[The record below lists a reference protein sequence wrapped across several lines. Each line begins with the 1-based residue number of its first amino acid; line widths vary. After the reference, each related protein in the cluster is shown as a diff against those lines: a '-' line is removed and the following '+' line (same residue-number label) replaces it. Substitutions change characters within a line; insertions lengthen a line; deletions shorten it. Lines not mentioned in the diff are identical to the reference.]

1 MDITMGPFLCCPIP
15 MPVSTR
21 AVTLDLPWLVAAV
34 SKSLEDFGGSTV
46 DQNPNASMAGDWA
59 FRPSEADMSFTLPTC
74 SCHIP
79 NAILFF
85 PFLFLDGLV
94 LSVLF
99 LKTAAAFSANALSLC
114 SSARSTL
121 GILQKPSAVNAQ
133 TVYIVPFQSLKYWS
147 GAWKLI
153 NSPRLM
159 GFSYI
164 NMSFIDMII
173 MMVIYLTMETGLI
186 RLMNIPELFNKVV
199 HFGNGLQGHRLW
211 S

>member
-59 FRPSEADMSFTLPTC
+59 FRPSEADMSFTLPT
-74 SCHIP
+74 S
-79 NAILFF
+79 
-85 PFLFLDGLV
+85 
-94 LSVLF
+94 
-99 LKTAAAFSANALSLC
+99 AAFSANALSLC

-133 TVYIVPFQSLKYWS
+133 TVYTVPFQSLKYWS

-164 NMSFIDMII
+164 NMSFIDMIM

-199 HFGNGLQGHRLW
+199 HFGNGLQGHRLCLE
-211 S
+211 